1 MEGVGHVALVA
12 TALAQLQGGA
22 ACLLATPGR
31 GDNRQHQPDLRCCS
45 DPGVLVLSI
54 QGGPTGRSK
63 GEGAHENAFSVY
75 KI

>member
-31 GDNRQHQPDLRCCS
+31 GDNRQHQPDLRRCS
-45 DPGVLVLSI
+45 DPGVLVLSV

-63 GEGAHENAFSVY
+63 GEGTHENAFSAY
-75 KI
+75 RL

>member
-1 MEGVGHVALVA
+1 MEGVRHVALVA

-31 GDNRQHQPDLRCCS
+31 GDDRQHQPDLRCCS

-54 QGGPTGRSK
+54 QGGPTGRNK
-63 GEGAHENAFSVY
+63 GEGAHKNAFLAHRL
-75 KI
+75 